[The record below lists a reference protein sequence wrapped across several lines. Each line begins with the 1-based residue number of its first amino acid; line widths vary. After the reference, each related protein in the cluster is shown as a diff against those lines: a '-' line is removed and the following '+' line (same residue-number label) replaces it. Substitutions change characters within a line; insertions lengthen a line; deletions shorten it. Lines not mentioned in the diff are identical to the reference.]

1 MPCICPANYFFTG
14 LNNNMNIQKT
24 NISFGEKYPTAKIL
38 EITTRKIFEPDGVT
52 GYIETLKKVHGNVP
66 RYTGHQ
72 GYRRY
77 AEEVS
82 EKILAKYPKIAQA
95 TKDILEIADSHRSP
109 FAKDLKVKVQPVLD
123 RFEKEIDIVI

>member
-1 MPCICPANYFFTG
+1 MEIRFDN
-14 LNNNMNIQKT
+14 LNFCQ
-24 NISFGEKYPTAKIL
+24 KYPTGRIL

-52 GYIETLKKVHGNVP
+52 GYIETLKQVHGNVP

-77 AEEVS
+77 AEEVGD
-82 EKILAKYPKIAQA
+82 KIINKYTDIAAA
-95 TKDILEIADSHRSP
+95 TKDILEIAQTLRSP
-109 FAKDLKVKVQPVLD
+109 YSKDLKQAIQPVLD

>member
-1 MPCICPANYFFTG
+1 
-14 LNNNMNIQKT
+14 MNIQKT

-38 EITTRKIFEPDGVT
+38 EITTRKIFDPDGMT

-72 GYRRY
+72 GFRRY

-82 EKILAKYPKIAQA
+82 EKILAKYPEIAKA
-95 TKDILEIADSHRSP
+95 TEDILEIARINKTLFS
-109 FAKDLKVKVQPVLD
+109 KDLRVKVQPVLD
-123 RFEKEIDIVI
+123 RFEKEVDIVI

>member
-1 MPCICPANYFFTG
+1 MAKYFFTG

-24 NISFGEKYPTAKIL
+24 NITFGEKYPTGRIL

-52 GYIETLKKVHGNVP
+52 GYIETLKQVHGNVP

-72 GYRRY
+72 GYKRY
-77 AEEVS
+77 AEEVGD
-82 EKILAKYPKIAQA
+82 KIIAKYPEIAQA
-95 TKDILEIADSHRSP
+95 THDILEIANSNSSLYS
-109 FAKDLKVKVQPVLD
+109 KDLKIKVQPVLD

>member
-1 MPCICPANYFFTG
+1 
-14 LNNNMNIQKT
+14 MNIQKT
-24 NISFGEKYPTAKIL
+24 NISFGEKYPTGRIL

-52 GYIETLKKVHGNVP
+52 GYIETLKKVHGSVP

-77 AEEVS
+77 AEQVS
-82 EKILAKYPKIAQA
+82 EKILAKYPDIAQA
-95 TKDILEIADSHRSP
+95 TNDILEITDNDSSL
-109 FAKDLKVKVQPVLD
+109 FSKELKIIIQPILD